1 MHNTTNPNDQR
12 IANIDPVQKMWAFY
26 NWQAD
31 QEDTAEIAKNHAYLV
46 ASFWNPE
53 AVQKIL
59 GGGDVHISTDEEF
72 EESTKMVKE
81 QSLQLQQIAQQTSG
95 NTRKRRKKT
104 IINKDT

>member
-1 MHNTTNPNDQR
+1 M
-12 IANIDPVQKMWAFY
+12 DPVQKMWAFY

-31 QEDTAEIAKNHAYLV
+31 QEDTAELAKNHAYLV

-72 EESTKMVKE
+72 EESTRMVRE
-81 QSLQLQQIAQQTSG
+81 QSLQLQKDKEPTTS
-95 NTRKRRKKT
+95 RKRRKRT
-104 IINKDT
+104 IVNKDI